1 MYHDT
6 SDDRA
11 ASRAETEKALIPL
24 CEDLVKS
31 YIDLDEETQQ
41 RNIVTWRPV
50 VVSVL
55 DGYAGFPDAEFDRLT
70 EVFAPL
76 VVGLL
81 GTEMASDVQ
90 RAVQAL
96 VSRIFRKKLGMQ
108 PVKLMELGDRRRGS
122 AVGSPEVGRTP
133 GPR

>member
-1 MYHDT
+1 
-6 SDDRA
+6 
-11 ASRAETEKALIPL
+11 
-24 CEDLVKS
+24 
-31 YIDLDEETQQ
+31 
-41 RNIVTWRPV
+41 
-50 VVSVL
+50 
-55 DGYAGFPDAEFDRLT
+55 
-70 EVFAPL
+70 VFAPL